1 MECVRVGCV
10 KVMCEGECVRVCED
24 EMCEG
29 GVCEGEMC
37 EGGVCEDE
45 MCEGGVCEGEMCEGG
60 VCEDGSAGVTLEL
73 PIQHFSTTVAR

>member
-29 GVCEGEMC
+29 GVCE
-37 EGGVCEDE
+37 
-45 MCEGGVCEGEMCEGG
+45 
-60 VCEDGSAGVTLEL
+60 DGSAGVTLEL